1 MSVKA
6 AFAGQH
12 RTQDGWMILVRL
24 ATDELEP
31 PLPEF
36 RIFVS
41 DKAVRD
47 LRAAAEGVAL
57 PDHTF
62 AYIAAKITFNSFAS
76 GLLAASDHIA

>member
-12 RTQDGWMILVRL
+12 RTQDGWMILVQL
-24 ATDELEP
+24 TTDELEP

-36 RIFVS
+36 HVFVS
-41 DKAVRD
+41 DKAIRD
-47 LRAAAEGVAL
+47 LRVAAEGVAL

-62 AYIAAKITFNSFAS
+62 AYIAAKIMFKSFAS
-76 GLLAASDHIA
+76 GLLAATDHIA